1 MNSKKGGIGGTVG
14 MFVAVVAVIL
24 ILTVFVLASGIVK
37 KVSKVESGTKIHD
50 ESLTGLSNVI
60 SYMLY
65 DYKKLLEV
73 KVLVSQGRSV
83 KESLSGVKYYDK

>member
-24 ILTVFVLASGIVK
+24 ILTVFILASGIVR
-37 KVSKVESGTKIHD
+37 VVEKVESGTKIHN

-65 DYKKLLEV
+65 DYEKLLEAR
-73 KVLVSQGRSV
+73 VLVSQGHSV
-83 KESLSGVKYYDK
+83 EDSLSEVEYYDK